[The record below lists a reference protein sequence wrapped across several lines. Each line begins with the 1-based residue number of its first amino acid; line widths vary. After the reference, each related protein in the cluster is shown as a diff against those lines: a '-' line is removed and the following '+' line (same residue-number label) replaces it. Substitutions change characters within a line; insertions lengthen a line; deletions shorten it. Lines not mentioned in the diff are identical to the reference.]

1 MADTLPWVDENAA
14 RDAIAAVRKDSDPT
28 DWYGRVLLYF
38 FCKLAFVVLAAPMPR
53 LFSAHLRIVQG
64 VQAACERDLL

>member
-38 FCKLAFVVLAAPMPR
+38 FRKLAFLTFAGPVP
-53 LFSAHLRIVQG
+53 H
-64 VQAACERDLL
+64 